1 MHKILFFFFN
11 EGSKK
16 KIYILKLVMSVIL
29 GAFLIINYIS
39 VWFKKGNFAY
49 FYIKVTCYL
58 ILLTKLIFKNIN
70 AVKCS
75 N

>member
-1 MHKILFFFFN
+1 
-11 EGSKK
+11 
-16 KIYILKLVMSVIL
+16 MSVIL

-49 FYIKVTCYL
+49 FYIKVTCHL

-70 AVKCS
+70 AVKCR